1 MPGKK
6 KTRVRRKTN
15 KIKSKMF
22 NLKGFFNFLKTRK
35 KKVNKRKKQT
45 GG

>member
-6 KTRVRRKTN
+6 KTRVRRKTH
-15 KIKSKMF
+15 KTKSKMF
-22 NLKGFFNFLKTRK
+22 NLKGLLNFLKTRK
-35 KKVNKRKKQT
+35 KKVNKRKKQS